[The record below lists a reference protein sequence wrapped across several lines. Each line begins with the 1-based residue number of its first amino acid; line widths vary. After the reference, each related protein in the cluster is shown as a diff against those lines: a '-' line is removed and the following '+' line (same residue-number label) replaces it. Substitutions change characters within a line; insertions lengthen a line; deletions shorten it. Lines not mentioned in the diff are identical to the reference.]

1 MKNITK
7 YLGSLTFVFV
17 TLAAFALVN
26 VEKAQAGNFFS
37 DVLCVV
43 DHARCDDDDSPAPA
57 AAATTPDITNATCYA
72 NTTSLVENG
81 SASWIATASGGNG
94 TFTYSWSGTDALF
107 GSGSTIS
114 KQYYYS
120 GVKSAQVTVTSG
132 TKTLTVTCGN
142 TINVTSQNN
151 NNNNNNNSNSSIT
164 GYCYPNTTSVS
175 TNNSV
180 TWTASVVGGNG
191 SYNYSWSGVDGLYG
205 SASSIYKTYYYSG
218 IKTASVYVTSGSQ
231 SATIYC
237 TNTVNVIDNNNYN
250 NNNNNY
256 NTLTVSCRPNT
267 TTANTND
274 SVYWSAYATGG
285 NGNYTYDWSGVDGLY
300 GSASSIYK
308 TYYYSGYKTG
318 SVTVYSNGQ
327 SVTRS
332 CDGSVTINDNN
343 YNYNNNN
350 YNNNYSYTQP
360 LNVTCNAS
368 AISGSQGNSITWS
381 AQVTGGTGY
390 NTYSWSGTDSLS
402 GYAQSLSK
410 TYWMGGI
417 KTASVTVTS
426 GTQSVTRVCSNT
438 VSITVTPITVPT
450 TTGGDYPPT
459 TTYVAPKTYPQLEVA
474 CSANTA
480 TANVND
486 TVVWIAAAKGGSGTY
501 TYKWEGSEGITG
513 TTNYVAKNYYDNGN
527 KIAVLTVKSAGQS
540 LTRVCGNVGVGN
552 VVAPNSNLSASA
564 VFGSATPWIMIVLFL
579 LTIIIIAFV
588 LYFLSL
594 KKEATAKTTK

>member
-191 SYNYSWSGVDGLYG
+191 SYNYS
-205 SASSIYKTYYYSG
+205 
-218 IKTASVYVTSGSQ
+218 
-231 SATIYC
+231 
-237 TNTVNVIDNNNYN
+237 
-250 NNNNNY
+250 
-256 NTLTVSCRPNT
+256 
-267 TTANTND
+267 
-274 SVYWSAYATGG
+274 
-285 NGNYTYDWSGVDGLY
+285 WSGVDGLY